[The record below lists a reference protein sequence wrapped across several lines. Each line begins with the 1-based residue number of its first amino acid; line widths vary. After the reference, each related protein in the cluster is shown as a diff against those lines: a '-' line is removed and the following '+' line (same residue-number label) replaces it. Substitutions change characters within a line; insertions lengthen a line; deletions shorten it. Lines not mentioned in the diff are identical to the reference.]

1 MRNKLLASLIIFSGC
16 GLSSESSRAVQGRLA
31 SANTQAIVASTT
43 RTGRQSVTEVS
54 REGLFRL
61 QVPTDEPVQ
70 LVVAERSATGAFE
83 IRRLIGPRWFTLRR
97 GADLDLGVVRA
108 LNETVSQSTAEGT
121 AVHSCPSDS
130 EHEGRAD
137 LPYDAKLSV
146 GQTWKLGDAFAEKGP
161 QPAAIV
167 NVTMEG
173 TPWHLEELKTNTAFT
188 VTQADCSHQGNRDQG
203 RDRVFVTW
211 KNADGS
217 TETDHL
223 DLRYCDGSSSSG
235 GSRVLPVGDDDDSE
249 EVREADEVECEHVEI
264 EGCSTERSSCDRD
277 DELVPVAGVADVC
290 SPDDNSPSDDDSP
303 GEDGAGG
310 GAGGGAGEGT
320 GGAAGGGTG
329 GGASENSADG
339 GTPPPEIG

>member
-1 MRNKLLASLIIFSGC
+1 MRNKLVASLIILSGC
-16 GLSSESSRAVQGRLA
+16 GVSSESSRAVQGRLA

-43 RTGRQSVTEVS
+43 RTGRQSVTDVS
-54 REGLFRL
+54 RDGLFRL

-70 LVVAERSATGAFE
+70 LVVAERSATGTFE

-97 GADLDLGVVRA
+97 GATLDLGVVRA
-108 LNETVSQSTAEGT
+108 LNETVSQSTAAGT

-130 EHEGRAD
+130 AHQGRAD

-146 GQTWKLGDAFAEKGP
+146 GQTWKLGDAFAEKGS

-173 TPWHLEELKTNTAFT
+173 TPWHLEALKTNTVFT

-211 KNADGS
+211 KNTDGS

-223 DLRYCDGSSSSG
+223 DLRYCDGGRSSG
-235 GSRVLPVGDDDDSE
+235 GSGVLPVDDDDDSE
-249 EVREADEVECEHVEI
+249 EVREADEIECEHVDI
-264 EGCSTERSSCDRD
+264 EGCSAERSSCDRD
-277 DELVPVAGVADVC
+277 DELVPAEGVVDVC
-290 SPDDNSPSDDDSP
+290 SSDDNSPQEGGGMTGGAGS
-303 GEDGAGG
+303 GAGG
-310 GAGGGAGEGT
+310 GAGGGT
-320 GGAAGGGTG
+320 
-329 GGASENSADG
+329 SENSADG